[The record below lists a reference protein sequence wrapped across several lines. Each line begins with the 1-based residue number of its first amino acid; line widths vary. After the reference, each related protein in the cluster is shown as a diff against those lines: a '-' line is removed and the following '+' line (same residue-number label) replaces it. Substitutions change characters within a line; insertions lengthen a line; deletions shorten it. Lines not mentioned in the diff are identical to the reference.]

1 MPQIIRSS
9 DCGTNLRTLD
19 KYVQLLK
26 VKADA
31 RISLAF
37 SRKPAIGLTVA
48 LNLTRLF
55 LADNSF
61 GVPGWLATWTW
72 SGAHVA

>member
-31 RISLAF
+31 RITLAF

-48 LNLTRLF
+48 LNSTRQF
-55 LADNSF
+55 PADKSF
-61 GVPGWLATWTW
+61 GVLDWLATWTW
-72 SGAHVA
+72 CGAHVA